1 MSTLWSY
8 HEDRRMPS
16 TDELITLNEAA
27 DRLGVHYMTA
37 YRYVRTGRLHGVKD
51 GAEWRVRASDVEALK
66 RPAETPRPRRRR
78 TDYAARLEERLLA
91 GDESG
96 AWAIIDGAM
105 ASGMEPS
112 VVYQQLIAPA
122 MVSVGERWA
131 NDDIDVSQ
139 EHLASAVVLRLIG
152 RLGPRFSRRGRKRGT
167 VVLAGPAGEHHGI
180 PLAMVGDMLR
190 GRGHDVADLG
200 PDVPP
205 ASLARAVSSMPR
217 VVAIGLCATA
227 PNLTASL
234 KAAIAAAREVSD
246 APILVGGSGV
256 LDDDAAERTGA
267 DHVTA
272 SVDELLDLVDELA
285 ATS

>member
-1 MSTLWSY
+1 
-8 HEDRRMPS
+8 MPS

-51 GAEWRVRASDVEALK
+51 GSEWRVRASDVEAL
-66 RPAETPRPRRRR
+66 RNPAPSATPARRRR
-78 TDYAARLEERLLA
+78 TDYASRLEERLLA

-96 AWAIIDGAM
+96 AWAVIEGAM
-105 ASGMEPS
+105 SSGMEAGA
-112 VVYQQLIAPA
+112 VYRELLAPA

-131 NDDIDVSQ
+131 NDEIDVSQ

-152 RLGPRFSRRGRKRGT
+152 RLGPRFARRGRKKGT

-180 PLAMVGDMLR
+180 PLAMVGDLLR
-190 GRGHDVADLG
+190 SRGYDVADLG

-205 ASLARAVSSMPR
+205 QSLARAVASMPR
-217 VVAIGLCATA
+217 VVAIGLCATS
-227 PNLTASL
+227 PGLTAAL

-246 APILVGGSGV
+246 APIVIGGSGV
-256 LDDDAAERTGA
+256 LAADASRTGA
-267 DHVTA
+267 DHVTTTVDDLL
-272 SVDELLDLVDELA
+272 SVVDDLTA
-285 ATS
+285 AR